1 MEGFLEAGPQLA
13 LQLSMLVQ
21 GKTSQS
27 KKIVWERHIG
37 QYGSNATLGYD
48 DYEDVTTLEPILTT
62 ISNFTSEL
70 DLTEEPGDLQ
80 IFGRVYNEGTGL
92 GRRTAHFV

>member
-27 KKIVWERHIG
+27 KQILWERHIG
-37 QYGSNATLGYD
+37 QYGGANITALASIYE
-48 DYEDVTTLEPILTT
+48 DYEDVTTLEPFA
-62 ISNFTSEL
+62 SNMT
-70 DLTEEPGDLQ
+70 DLADMPEPGQLQ
-80 IFGRVYNEGTGL
+80 IFGRVYNEGNSLTHLGL
-92 GRRTAHFV
+92 EG

>member
-27 KKIVWERHIG
+27 KQILWERHIG
-37 QYGSNATLGYD
+37 QYGGANITALASIYE
-48 DYEDVTTLEPILTT
+48 DYEDVTTLEPFAA
-62 ISNFTSEL
+62 SNMT
-70 DLTEEPGDLQ
+70 DLADLPEPGQLQ
-80 IFGRVYNEGTGL
+80 IFGRVYNEGNNSFGL
-92 GRRTAHFV
+92 KLR

>member
-27 KKIVWERHIG
+27 KQILWERHIG
-37 QYGSNATLGYD
+37 QYGGANTSALMASVYE
-48 DYEDVTTLEPILTT
+48 DYENMTTLEPLA
-62 ISNFTSEL
+62 SNMT
-70 DLTEEPGDLQ
+70 DLADMPEPGQLQ
-80 IFGRVYNEGTGL
+80 IFGRVYNEGNSWSSEESK
-92 GRRTAHFV
+92 